1 MKQYKIPLDGIEG
14 SWDAVEESLDPEANI
29 SSSLGNCSSIFEPT
43 SMKASSFRETEH
55 NVENKG
61 VQNQKGDEVI

>member
-14 SWDAVEESLDPEANI
+14 SWDPVEESLDLETNI

-43 SMKASSFRETEH
+43 FVKASSCRETEQR
-55 NVENKG
+55 VEKKG